1 VTELTLNKWVQVP
14 TSNQEEA
21 MLMAKPS
28 KRSIALAAAL
38 TLGATF
44 PARAQ
49 HAGDGFL
56 FHAPQA
62 RISIR
67 GGYDHAN
74 AHSDVFDDAVN
85 LLTLKRSDF
94 SGLTVGADVAFAL
107 TSRVDLSLDVG
118 YSGTNKASEDRQFI
132 DNNNLPV
139 QQTTSF
145 KRVPL
150 TANLR
155 YYLTPPG
162 RTVGRLAWIPSKVV
176 PWVGAGAGM
185 MWYRFQQEGDFV
197 DYQTLNIF
205 PSTVSS
211 SDWTPTVQ
219 GMAGLD
225 ISLTPLMALRLDS
238 RYVWARAPLGQDFV
252 GYNRIDLSGVQA
264 TLGLT
269 FRL

>member
-1 VTELTLNKWVQVP
+1 VTELTRNKWVKSP
-14 TSNQEEA
+14 TSNKEEA
-21 MLMAKPS
+21 MRMAKPS
-28 KRSIALAAAL
+28 RTSIALAAAL
-38 TLGATF
+38 ALGVAL
-44 PARAQ
+44 PAQAQ

-67 GGYDHAN
+67 GGYDHAM

-85 LLTLKRSDF
+85 FLTLNRSDF
-94 SGLTVGADVAFAL
+94 SGFTLGGEVAFAL

-118 YSGTNKASEDRQFI
+118 YSGVNKGSEDRHFI
-132 DNNNLPV
+132 DNNNLPI
-139 QQTTSF
+139 QQSTEF
-145 KRVPL
+145 RRVPV

-162 RTVGRLAWIPSKVV
+162 RNVGRLAWIPNKVT
-176 PWVGAGAGM
+176 PWVGAGVGM
-185 MWYRFQQEGDFV
+185 MWYRFQQDGDFV
-197 DYQTLNIF
+197 DYQTNNVF

-211 SDWTPTVQ
+211 SDWTETVQ
-219 GMAGLD
+219 GMGGVD
-225 ISLTPLMALRLDS
+225 ISLTPLVALRGEA
-238 RYVWARAPLGQDFV
+238 RYLWARAPLGQDFT

-264 TLGLT
+264 TLGLS